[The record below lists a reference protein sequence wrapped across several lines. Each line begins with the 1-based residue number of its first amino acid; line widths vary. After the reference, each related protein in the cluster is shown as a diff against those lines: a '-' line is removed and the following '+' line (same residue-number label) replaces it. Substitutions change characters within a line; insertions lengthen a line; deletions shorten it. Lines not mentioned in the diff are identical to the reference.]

1 MNFICLCSIYK
12 NSTYPLLILYLSST
26 CFHHTQQILSP
37 LQTYSLR
44 LLNVLFRTRKCTLYS
59 PQTYTLLKQNEL
71 IYPTR

>member
-44 LLNVLFRTRKCTLYS
+44 LLNVLFTASKHALYS
-59 PQTYTLLKQNEL
+59 PQTYTLLKQNKL
-71 IYPTR
+71 IHPTR